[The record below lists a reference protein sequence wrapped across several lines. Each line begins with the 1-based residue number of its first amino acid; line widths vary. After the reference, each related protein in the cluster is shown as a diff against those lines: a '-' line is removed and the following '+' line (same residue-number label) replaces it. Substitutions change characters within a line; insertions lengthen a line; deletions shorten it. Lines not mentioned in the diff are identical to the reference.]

1 MSEKRGGD
9 DKQVH
14 KRSHQDAVM
23 DSLLVSLHEQ
33 PSDREQRIQ
42 RLLVECPQRG
52 DDTRIQIPPKG
63 RAHKHVTLFRVRTS
77 RVRIVLALAA
87 MMLVTCGVYVSLT
100 PPSAQAA
107 LTRAAMVMNQP
118 VTRVF
123 DVEITTQGVVQ
134 NPRILMAKLYRQ
146 STERFLLIFEN
157 ARVEP
162 CIVAGNPQR
171 RWIQFGLRTWQ
182 SDNESME
189 GFPNDVWFDLA
200 SIRQL
205 HFSKLFDELPTDFD
219 LRWLDDAMLPGGSKR
234 LRCIEAVRRHY
245 DPSMPRRV
253 VVWIDPDSDMTQQ
266 IEVSMHI
273 TDLSIIRTFV
283 ARFSDELPMDESFF
297 QLESHR

>member
-9 DKQVH
+9 DKQTH
-14 KRSHQDAVM
+14 ERSDRDAVM

-33 PSDREQRIQ
+33 PSEREQRVQ
-42 RLLVECPQRG
+42 RLLAKFPRRG
-52 DDTRIQIPPKG
+52 DNTRIRTTAKTRTQG
-63 RAHKHVTLFRVRTS
+63 YTTLLPARTS
-77 RVRIVLALAA
+77 HVSIVLGLAA
-87 MMLVTCGVYVSLT
+87 MALVTCSVWVSLT

-107 LTRAAMVMNQP
+107 LARAATVLNQP
-118 VTRVF
+118 VTRIF
-123 DVEITTQGVVQ
+123 DVEITTQGVIQ
-134 NPRILMAKLYRQ
+134 EQRKLSAKLFRQ
-146 STERFLLIFEN
+146 STERFLLNFEN

-171 RWIQFGLRTWQ
+171 RWIRFGLRTWR
-182 SDNESME
+182 SDNESNE

-205 HFSKLFDELPTDFD
+205 HFSKLFDELPKGYD
-219 LRWLDDAMLPGGSKR
+219 LSWLNDAMLPGGSKR
-234 LRCIEAVRRHY
+234 LHRIEAVRRNY
-245 DPSMPRRV
+245 DSSMPRRV

-273 TDLSIIRTFV
+273 TDLSVIRTFV
-283 ARFSDELPMDESFF
+283 ARFSDDVPMDESFF